1 MARGS
6 RHVKEIANKRITDE
20 NTGIKLAL
28 DVCSNNVMMAG
39 TNFNIS
45 YMNRAALQMK
55 SVAESDLR
63 AVLPNFNANNLM
75 GSIKIQR

>member
-1 MARGS
+1 
-6 RHVKEIANKRITDE
+6 
-20 NTGIKLAL
+20 
-28 DVCSNNVMMAG
+28 MMAG

-55 SVAESDLR
+55 SVAESDLP

-75 GSIKIQR
+75 GSNIDVFNKNPTLERLTEVYRD